1 MTKQERLMEIN
12 KELKA
17 LAEEKKRLLAEI
29 EAEKEVPAATNKT
42 LDDMS
47 VEELKAYA
55 KANSMKLTSKVKSKM
70 IQQILDYEKARGSH
84 GRLFRVY
91 EANRYFV

>member
-1 MTKQERLMEIN
+1 
-12 KELKA
+12 
-17 LAEEKKRLLAEI
+17 
-29 EAEKEVPAATNKT
+29 
-42 LDDMS
+42 MS

>member
-17 LAEEKKRLLAEI
+17 LAEEKKKLLAEI
-29 EAEKEVPAATNKT
+29 EAEKESPAATNKT

-55 KANSMKLTSKVKSKM
+55 KANSMKLTSKVKTKM
-70 IQQILDYEKARGSH
+70 IQQILDRIIGSISNM
-84 GRLFRVY
+84 VY
-91 EANRYFV
+91 AFNCTRK

>member
-1 MTKQERLMEIN
+1 MTKQERLAEIN

-29 EAEKEVPAATNKT
+29 EAEKEAPAATNKT

-55 KANSMKLTSKVKSKM
+55 KSNSMKLTSKVKSKN
-70 IQQILDYEKARGSH
+70 DPT
-84 GRLFRVY
+84 
-91 EANRYFV
+91 NT